1 MTLERETDLFSVDWV
16 DIHEKCCN
24 TVMRHE
30 LVCQHNDERLSQMT
44 LRQSLNVLL
53 DQPKPCGAL
62 LNMHPNR
69 DNKAWQNNRI

>member
-30 LVCQHNDERLSQMT
+30 LVCQHNDESNDT
-44 LRQSLNVLL
+44 
-53 DQPKPCGAL
+53 
-62 LNMHPNR
+62 
-69 DNKAWQNNRI
+69 